1 MAYPY
6 QARVETTIKR
16 RKDSLKRAQLQT
28 CYIKQRE
35 QSFHANHHQFSLD
48 RQRRVGRDVINSTA
62 SIDLSK
68 YLADTP
74 IAKQAIAEGILNFK
88 MKFFLST

>member
-1 MAYPY
+1 MTGLEGVLSSDPERQVGGGLSLSSPCRNHD
-6 QARVETTIKR
+6 QAKKGLIKA
-16 RKDSLKRAQLQT
+16 SPVAF
-28 CYIKQRE
+28 I

-74 IAKQAIAEGILNFK
+74 IAKQAIA
-88 MKFFLST
+88 